1 MIQIESIQGVEAAEE
16 LLAHPAVDG
25 AMVGPYDISGSLGIP
40 GQLDHPRVQKACAEV
55 IRACRK
61 QGKACGTQ
69 VVEPTPA
76 RVKTALGRGY
86 TFVMLASDVFI
97 LWKWSEAMGK
107 MIRATRRR

>member
-1 MIQIESIQGVEAAEE
+1 
-16 LLAHPAVDG
+16 VDG

-40 GQLDHPRVQKACAEV
+40 GQLDHPRVQQACAQV
-55 IRACRK
+55 IQVCRK

-76 RVKTALGRGY
+76 RVKAALRRGY

-97 LWKWSEAMGK
+97 LWKWGEAMGK
-107 MIRATRRR
+107 LIRDIRR

>member
-1 MIQIESIQGVEAAEE
+1 MAPTSIGMRLAGIMVCLVVASTLAA
-16 LLAHPAVDG
+16 A
-25 AMVGPYDISGSLGIP
+25 
-40 GQLDHPRVQKACAEV
+40 
-55 IRACRK
+55 K

-76 RVKTALGRGY
+76 RVKAALRRGY

-107 MIRATRRR
+107 LIRDVRRR